1 MITFKR
7 LIIVIFLLAVQT
19 GVCFAQSGYGIT
31 TNPPIELILPVS
43 CRLEENCWLVNY
55 PDIDLTEGLKDY
67 SNGIFTYN
75 GNLGTEIAI
84 QSLPQMQK
92 GIPVVAAQDGTVVFT
107 TNNVED
113 NLPLAQGIN
122 VNELPFCGNSV
133 VLEHGMGWQTV
144 YCHLKK
150 GSVSVKKGDFVRK
163 GNKIAEV
170 GASGR
175 AVFPHLYFTVL
186 GDGVSFDPFT
196 GRQLSVNEGAEG
208 KTEMKRYKP
217 FWSPAVKDILPYREV
232 AVVNVGVATEDPTLD
247 SVKEGEYQDVEI
259 QTDANSIVL
268 WIYGFH
274 FQKGDFIKAVLQNPA
289 GTKVSYEM
297 KTINTDEREKV
308 VFFRVLKP
316 NDGWKAGKY
325 KGSFEVMRPGSK
337 LVYEYSA
344 SFEIKEPPVPVDE
357 EALRRKEQIYKTR
370 VRKRRS
376 VQVLKKLYEQ
386 ERLPAQFKDR
396 EELIKRLKGPAQ

>member
-1 MITFKR
+1 MNIFER
-7 LIIVIFLLAVQT
+7 LIIVIFLLSVQT

-43 CRLEENCWLVNY
+43 CQLEENCWFVNY

-92 GIPVVAAQDGTVVFT
+92 GIPVVAAQDGTVIFT

-113 NLPLAQGIN
+113 NLPLAQGTN
-122 VNELPFCGNSV
+122 VNNLPFCGNSV
-133 VLEHGMGWQTV
+133 VIEHNPGWQTV

-175 AVFPHLYFTVL
+175 AVFPHLYFAVL
-186 GDGVSFDPFT
+186 GDGACFDPFS
-196 GRQLSVNEGAEG
+196 GKQLSANEGTEG
-208 KTEMKRYKP
+208 KTEMKQYKP
-217 FWSPAVKDILPYREV
+217 FWSPVVKDKLTYREV
-232 AVVNVGVATEDPTLD
+232 AVVNVGVSTEDPTPD
-247 SVKEGEYQDVEI
+247 RIKEGEYQNVEI
-259 QTDANSIVL
+259 KTGIDSIVL

-274 FQKGDFIKAVLQNPA
+274 FKKGDFIKAVLQNPTGA
-289 GTKVSYEM
+289 RISYEM
-297 KTINTDEREKV
+297 KTINNDEREKV
-308 VFFRVLKP
+308 VFFRVPKP
-316 NDGWKAGKY
+316 AFGWRAGKY

-337 LVYEYSA
+337 FVYEYST

-357 EALRRKEQIYKTR
+357 EAIRRKEQIYKTR
-370 VRKRRS
+370 VQKRRS

-396 EELIKRLKGPAQ
+396 EELIKRLKN

>member
-1 MITFKR
+1 MNIFRR
-7 LIIVIFLLAVQT
+7 LIIVIFLLTVQT
-19 GVCFAQSGYGIT
+19 GACFAQSGYGIT
-31 TNPPIELILPVS
+31 TNPPIELILPAS
-43 CRLEENCWLVNY
+43 CRLEENCWFVNY
-55 PDIDLTEGLKDY
+55 PDIDTTEGIKDY
-67 SNGIFTYN
+67 NNGIFTYN
-75 GNLGTEIAI
+75 GSFGTEIAI
-84 QSLPQMQK
+84 QSLLQMQK
-92 GIPVVAAQDGTVVFT
+92 GIPVVAAQDGTVIFT
-107 TNNVED
+107 TNNFKD

-122 VNELPFCGNSV
+122 VNEMPFCGNSV
-133 VLEHGMGWQTV
+133 VLEHGLGWQTV

-150 GSVSVKKGDFVRK
+150 GSVSVKKGDFIRK

-175 AVFPHLYFTVL
+175 AVFPHLYFAVL
-186 GDGVSFDPFT
+186 RDGVSFDPFT
-196 GRQLSVNEGAEG
+196 GRQLSVNKEGEG
-208 KTEMKRYKP
+208 KAEMKQYKP
-217 FWSPAVKDILPYREV
+217 FWAPVVKDKLPYREV

-247 SVKEGEYQDVEI
+247 SIKEGKYQDVEI
-259 QTDANSIVL
+259 QTTIDSIVL

-289 GTKVSYEM
+289 GTRVSYEM
-297 KTINTDEREKV
+297 KTISTDEREKAA
-308 VFFRVLKP
+308 FFRIPKP
-316 NDGWKAGKY
+316 KDGWKAGKY

-386 ERLPAQFKDR
+386 ERLPAQFQDR
-396 EELIKRLKGPAQ
+396 EELIKRLKGPAK